1 MNGGRGT
8 DDAHKV
14 SHWMRWGQYVA
25 AAAAY
30 EAVYEIAYHLSYE
43 SFLLTTGLRL
53 ACMLLLPQRFWLAL
67 ALGEAVPLVENALF
81 CAHTF
86 GIPWAVL
93 ASVPTVL
100 LWWPVLAPIRR
111 RGALVDAC
119 GRARMP
125 VILGATL
132 AVSVITATI
141 TTASLVAALLHAPGQ
156 WSEDP
161 LRYFAA
167 WLLGAY
173 LGALTLTPVLLALH
187 ERYRTLAHLPLGVG
201 VVWRSPLWRDTVAW
215 AAPALG
221 LLTVLSLVLPT
232 GGAQQLVRLALL
244 WPVVGLAWRHG
255 WHGAALGGMG
265 ASIALAVTAPDAMDL
280 PTMEVQAILALAL
293 TTTLWAS
300 ARSPR
305 SVVDGTTPP
314 GQADHRA
321 MKR

>member
-1 MNGGRGT
+1 MNGRRST
-8 DDAHKV
+8 DDARKV

-25 AAAAY
+25 VAAAY
-30 EAVYEIAYHLSYE
+30 EAVYEIVYHVSYE

-86 GIPWAVL
+86 GIPWAIL
-93 ASVPTVL
+93 ASVPTVV
-100 LWWPVLAPIRR
+100 LWWPVLASIRR
-111 RGALVDAC
+111 RGALTDAR
-119 GRARMP
+119 GRVRMP

-141 TTASLVAALLHAPGQ
+141 MTASLVTALMHAPGR

-187 ERYRTLAHLPLGVG
+187 ERHRTVAHLPLSAR
-201 VVWRSPLWRDTVAW
+201 VVWRSPLLRDAVGW
-215 AAPALG
+215 AMPALT
-221 LLTVLSLVLPT
+221 LITVLASAMPM
-232 GGAQQLVRLALL
+232 GGAQQLVRLGLL

-265 ASIALAVTAPDAMDL
+265 ASIALAATAPDAMDTQ
-280 PTMEVQAILALAL
+280 TMEVQLVLAIAL
-293 TTTLWAS
+293 TTTLWVS
-300 ARSPR
+300 ARLPTPVIDR
-305 SVVDGTTPP
+305 ATPP
-314 GQADHRA
+314 EQPGD
-321 MKR
+321 